1 MPWQVNQMA
10 KKAKNSGLISAE
22 ITAEQLERLAR
33 LIRQAGHAK
42 GLHPVQWEAL
52 RYLMRANQFSN
63 SPGALAKYMGAT
75 KGTVSQTIQSL
86 VKKGLVVKGARSA
99 DSRSVALQLTEQ
111 GEKLLSDDPLQG
123 VQNAI
128 SALTNK
134 TRKRFSKG
142 VLEVLEAEY
151 VRQNEPSFGS
161 CKSCRFYRDGGAS
174 DSDTCIKFTVDLKSS
189 DLKLICVEHV
199 AAG

>member
-1 MPWQVNQMA
+1 MA
-10 KKAKNSGLISAE
+10 KKAKKSALIAPE

-33 LIRQAGHAK
+33 LIRQAGHSQ

-52 RYLMRANQFSN
+52 RYLARANQFSN

-75 KGTVSQTIQSL
+75 KGTVSQTVLSL
-86 VKKGLVVKGARSA
+86 VKKTLVIKTERIG

-111 GEKLLSDDPLQG
+111 GTKLLSDDPLG
-123 VQNAI
+123 DLEKSIA
-128 SALTNK
+128 ALSYK

-142 VLEVLEAEY
+142 VAEILAAEY
-151 VRQNEPSFGS
+151 VRQHEPSFGS
-161 CKSCRFYRDGGAS
+161 CKSCRFYRDG
-174 DSDTCIKFTVDLKSS
+174 DPDTCIKFTVNLKST